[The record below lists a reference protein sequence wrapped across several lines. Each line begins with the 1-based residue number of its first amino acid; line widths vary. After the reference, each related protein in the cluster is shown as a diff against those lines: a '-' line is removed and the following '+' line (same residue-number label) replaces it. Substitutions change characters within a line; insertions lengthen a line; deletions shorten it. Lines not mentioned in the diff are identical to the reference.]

1 MALSDVL
8 SDLRKDKHLGQ
19 KDLATYLNI
28 SVSTIS
34 NYETGTHEP
43 DFETLCKLADLFDVS
58 ADYLLGR
65 TMIPYDLKKLSKPL
79 RNGISLNQIIQSIV
93 SLDNKNLDSM
103 IDYLDLLY
111 YRSRMVAERNE
122 YDANLKSRHSRT
134 GIKDNS
140 MLN

>member
-19 KDLATYLNI
+19 KDLAKYLSI

-43 DFETLCKLADLFDVS
+43 DFETLCKIADLFDVS

-65 TMIPYDLKKLSKPL
+65 TNIPYDLKKLSKPL
-79 RNGISLNQIIQSIV
+79 RNGTSLNKIIQTVV
-93 SLDNKNLDSM
+93 SLDNKNLDFM
-103 IDYLDLLY
+103 IDYLDLLNC
-111 YRSRMVAERNE
+111 RSRMVAEQGK
-122 YDANLKSRHSRT
+122 YDTGCKSRLPHT
-134 GIKDNS
+134 GTKDNS
-140 MLN
+140 MLD